1 MPHPDVER
9 AAMHIKEAAA
19 RVGTSDRMLRHYEEQ
34 GLLEP
39 HRSDNGYRSNSEAD
53 VRRAIRIRDLI
64 AIGFSTREV
73 RALAPCLSDE
83 GAGACESGLVDL
95 ERKLEHI
102 DNLRADLDRKRAA
115 VLQRMADFRA
125 ALSKPNGQGPHAD
138 AKNNHALLGRL
149 SGRAGQ
155 IPSGADPDP
164 NRT

>member
-1 MPHPDVER
+1 
-9 AAMHIKEAAA
+9 MHIKEAAA
-19 RVGTSDRMLRHYEEQ
+19 RVGTSERMLRHYEEQ

-39 HRSDNGYRSNSEAD
+39 HRSENGYRSYSEAD

-115 VLQRMADFRA
+115 VLERMSDFRT
-125 ALSKPNGQGPHAD
+125 ALSKPNRKARHAD
-138 AKNNHALLGRL
+138 AKSNHAV
-149 SGRAGQ
+149 SGDHSGKAG
-155 IPSGADPDP
+155 
-164 NRT
+164 